1 MTARAEISKRVMN
14 DVAPTGT
21 VSPPRAIDRLP
32 ASSAQMVQRSR
43 CSHDAT
49 HGRLRWGRGWLPRE
63 GRRREPGRAGECERA
78 AWSRVHRDSVLYLAM
93 PRCSAHQSSA
103 LPSSHLGIFHLEDC
117 SLEKLIHKVAA
128 LKLHAFRSALGL
140 RISYPPAFRKS
151 KCQKI
156 RFFDSVLYNPPFVGT
171 IQRVRKQKGLIR
183 VV

>member
-1 MTARAEISKRVMN
+1 MSRPRGRCHRHGRSTDCRRARRRWC
-14 DVAPTGT
+14 
-21 VSPPRAIDRLP
+21 SPR
-32 ASSAQMVQRSR
+32 R

-140 RISYPPAFRKS
+140 RISYPPTFRKS

-171 IQRVRKQKGLIR
+171 IQRVRKR
-183 VV
+183 SRETRAA